1 MVEHVAE
8 QDDELM
14 EKYLMG
20 EELTSEEI
28 IAGIRKATLANC
40 MVPVCCGTS
49 YRNKGVQKL
58 LDAIVAYMPS
68 PLDIPA
74 MKGVNPKQV
83 RTISAKLLMMNHSQR
98 LHLKL
103 QLTHSL
109 GNYVSLEFISGFSS
123 AGGPGL

>member
-20 EELTSEEI
+20 EELTSEENSLQC
-28 IAGIRKATLANC
+28 IRKATLANC

-58 LDAIVAYMPS
+58 IGCNRSLYAVS
-68 PLDIPA
+68 
-74 MKGVNPKQV
+74 V
-83 RTISAKLLMMNHSQR
+83 LMF
-98 LHLKL
+98 L
-103 QLTHSL
+103 
-109 GNYVSLEFISGFSS
+109 I
-123 AGGPGL
+123 